1 MIVFLS
7 GSLYN
12 LGMEKENV
20 KFIKLLNGSTLEVS
34 IYPGF
39 MEKLREHYNLES
51 TTQIDD
57 DHIRMYIYGAFKG
70 AIDKQQYD
78 KI

>member
-1 MIVFLS
+1 MQTQD
-7 GSLYN
+7 
-12 LGMEKENV
+12 V
-20 KFIKLLNGSTLEVS
+20 KFIKLPSGETLEVT

-39 MEKLREHYNLES
+39 LEKVAGHFGLDSATSVE
-51 TTQIDD
+51 D

-70 AIDKQQYD
+70 AIDRQENG

>member
-1 MIVFLS
+1 
-7 GSLYN
+7 
-12 LGMEKENV
+12 MENQNV
-20 KFIKLLNGSTLEVS
+20 KLIKLPNGSTLEVS

-39 MEKLREHYNLES
+39 IEKLKNHFGLES
-51 TTQIDD
+51 DASVND

-70 AIDKQQYD
+70 AIDRQEYD